1 MVKINWFGDDYFV
14 AFKGVIEAAKKSIE
28 QNKNEIHRRH
38 IDSHKYVIQ
47 KNNFC
52 DKNRKQQ
59 LN

>member
-1 MVKINWFGDDYFV
+1 V

-38 IDSHKYVIQ
+38 IDGHKYVIQ

-52 DKNRKQQ
+52 DKNRNQQ

>member
-1 MVKINWFGDDYFV
+1 V
-14 AFKGVIEAAKKSIE
+14 AFKGVIEAAKKSIG

-38 IDSHKYVIQ
+38 IDGHQYVIQ